1 METVKVTII
10 LFVFLLRVHVSLE
23 NRFEISFCGY
33 SLLIVLQEKKEFL
46 WYRVPMAAPAFFH
59 RRAILFAVFKKGP

>member
-46 WYRVPMAAPAFFH
+46 WYQVPMVAPAFFSKT
-59 RRAILFAVFKKGP
+59 RYPICSFQKGP